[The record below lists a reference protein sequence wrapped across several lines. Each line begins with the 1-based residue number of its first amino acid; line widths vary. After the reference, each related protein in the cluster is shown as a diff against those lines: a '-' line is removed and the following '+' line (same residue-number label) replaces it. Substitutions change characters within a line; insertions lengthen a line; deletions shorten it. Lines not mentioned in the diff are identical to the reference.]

1 MPCVYA
7 LVDSVEPKKYRY
19 IGISKYD
26 TPEKRFKA
34 HLNASKTERDLRLPV
49 YKWIK
54 SIVDSGGSVA
64 YVLLDYAP
72 SWEKACD
79 LEAFYIKK
87 YREENFKLLN
97 LTDGGEGGFGYTHS
111 EETKEKIRSFWTKE
125 KRDWQ
130 RKNTNSRDPHIH
142 DEAAKER
149 MQTIA
154 KDVHKDRRER
164 GVVWGKDMGPKEE
177 VDEEVV
183 ALVLSYR
190 ESGIGYRS
198 IAAKLD
204 EAKIKP
210 PRGEAWSHT
219 TVKRIIDR
227 RLDK

>member
-1 MPCVYA
+1 
-7 LVDSVEPKKYRY
+7 
-19 IGISKYD
+19 
-26 TPEKRFKA
+26 
-34 HLNASKTERDLRLPV
+34 
-49 YKWIK
+49 
-54 SIVDSGGSVA
+54 
-64 YVLLDYAP
+64 
-72 SWEKACD
+72 
-79 LEAFYIKK
+79 
-87 YREENFKLLN
+87 
-97 LTDGGEGGFGYTHS
+97 
-111 EETKEKIRSFWTKE
+111 
-125 KRDWQ
+125 
-130 RKNTNSRDPHIH
+130 
-142 DEAAKER
+142 